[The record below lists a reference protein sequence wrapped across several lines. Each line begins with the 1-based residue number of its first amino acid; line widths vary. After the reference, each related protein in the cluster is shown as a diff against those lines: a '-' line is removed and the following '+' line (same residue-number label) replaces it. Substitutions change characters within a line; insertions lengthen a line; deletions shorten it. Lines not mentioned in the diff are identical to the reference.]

1 MHGIGDE
8 LRHEL
13 RDAEYSEGY
22 AESFLNAYI
31 ATQTKVI
38 REQRDL
44 TQAQLAQLMGTTQTA
59 ISRIENVNYS
69 AWNIKTL
76 KKLAR
81 ALHVRLKVSFETYGT
96 LPDEVISFGRNNLER
111 EAREHDPGLW
121 SDAPAE
127 SLREAVAANQREAL
141 AQYAARAKDLMDL
154 APAASQP
161 VIFARPLFGIG
172 AMSSLFSGIGQYN
185 SGQQVE
191 APENCTVNQ
200 RTDFGIAKWVPP
212 SAPAAACYE
221 NRRIHLVPEGSS
233 KEPPPTEGKRR
244 HRTASRRRFLKGDSN
259 ARRATA

>member
-1 MHGIGDE
+1 MYGIDDQ

-22 AESFLNAYI
+22 TESFLNAYI

-38 REQRDL
+38 REQRGL
-44 TQAQLAQLMGTTQTA
+44 TQSQLAGLMGTTQTA

-81 ALHVRLKVSFETYGT
+81 ALHVRLKVSFETYGS
-96 LPDEVISFGRNNLER
+96 LPDEVLSFGRENLER
-111 EAREHDPGLW
+111 VGREHDPGLW

-127 SLREAVAANQREAL
+127 SIREAVAANQRETL
-141 AQYAARAKDLMDL
+141 AQYAARAKDLMDV

-161 VIFARPLFGIG
+161 VIFAGPLFGIG
-172 AMSSLFSGIGQYN
+172 ALSSLFAGIGQYDA
-185 SGQQVE
+185 GQQVE
-191 APENCTVNQ
+191 APENRTVNQ
-200 RTDFGIAKWVPP
+200 RTDFGIAKFAPP
-212 SAPAAACYE
+212 SAPAATEGYE
-221 NRRIHLVPEGSS
+221 NRRIHLV
-233 KEPPPTEGKRR
+233 PTEGKRR